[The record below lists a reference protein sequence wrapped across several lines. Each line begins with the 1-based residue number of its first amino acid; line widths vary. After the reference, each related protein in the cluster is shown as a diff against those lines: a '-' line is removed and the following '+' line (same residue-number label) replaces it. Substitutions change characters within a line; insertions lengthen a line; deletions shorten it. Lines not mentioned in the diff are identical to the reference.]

1 MSPWRGQ
8 YREFA
13 ALLPA
18 EGEPWLKVQRVG
30 GEGGVHLDLDVDEP
44 LPVAAERAV
53 RLGAA
58 VVGDLGDVV
67 VCRSPGVRL
76 LPHPWAGR
84 RRRARCAQAP
94 RACSTRSASTS
105 HRGGMPP
112 RSPSG
117 PSSQGGRWTTPT
129 PTTSSRASPGP
140 RGCQCGSS
148 CSGSPRVT
156 GLCGARRPLRGRPRG
171 RGRAPR
177 RPGGERGG
185 RRPGLDRDAGARR
198 APVLRHRSPPRT
210 IGPRH
215 PDHRARPACRG
226 RWRPWGQ
233 RLDLPDL
240 RRRPRP
246 QRCVWSAHRPQL
258 PAHRSCPRRA

>member
-1 MSPWRGQ
+1 MTVRWVWVFLDLPEREFERSLAFWREVARSDVSPWRGQ

-13 ALLPA
+13 TLLPA

-67 VCRSPGVRL
+67 VCRSPGGFVFCL
-76 LPHPWAGR
+76 TPGPGR
-84 RRRARCAQAP
+84 RRRARCARAP

-156 GLCGARRPLRGRPRG
+156 GLRGHVDLSAVDRAAEVERHVGLGASEAGAG
-171 RGRAPR
+171 RGWTVMRAP
-177 RPGGERGG
+177 
-185 RRPGLDRDAGARR
+185 AG
-198 APVLRHRSPPRT
+198 HRYCVT
-210 IGPRH
+210 DRH
-215 PDHRARPACRG
+215 PG
-226 RWRPWGQ
+226 RSGPGA
-233 RLDLPDL
+233 P
-240 RRRPRP
+240 
-246 QRCVWSAHRPQL
+246 
-258 PAHRSCPRRA
+258 